1 MQLFGPPDVTPSQMI
16 EWITAWLQA
25 DLPLLNKP
33 TGFQKR
39 DGKF

>member
-1 MQLFGPPDVTPSQMI
+1 MRLFGYPSVTPAELI
-16 EWITAWLQA
+16 EWTADWLQA

-33 TGFQKR
+33 TGFEKR